1 MYSQSPIEFSSN
13 NGVKPTFN
21 DIVVEKPIIERDNN
35 GRPIRKGFIPVEEKI
50 QSELK
55 DLRSR
60 ECELKRLNKL
70 KIRDSDEE
78 DNSSVDTDSSDWNPI
93 NGKLSKSID
102 ALNSSSSL
110 SPR

>member
-1 MYSQSPIEFSSN
+1 M
-13 NGVKPTFN
+13 
-21 DIVVEKPIIERDNN
+21 
-35 GRPIRKGFIPVEEKI
+35 
-50 QSELK
+50 K

-70 KIRDSDEE
+70 KIRDSDEDEE
-78 DNSSVDTDSSDWNPI
+78 DNSSEDTDSSDWNPI

-102 ALNSSSSL
+102 ALNSNSSL